1 MMGGSRL
8 RALLLV
14 LLVLQ
19 TSATVLLLRYS
30 RSFLFLFDLN
40 PTSTFP
46 VQVIWS
52 RPALHLDND
61 GFLHRSRE
69 VPPQL
74 GLVGDA
80 DGADGDG
87 GGVHQ
92 PGGEEAQGDDAAGN
106 PCLPL
111 CPAEQP
117 ADIGSHQ
124 P

>member
-1 MMGGSRL
+1 MGGSRL

-14 LLVLQ
+14 LLVIQ

-30 RSFLFLFDLN
+30 RSQVLFDLN

-52 RPALHLDND
+52 GPALHLDND
-61 GFLHRSRE
+61 GVLHRSRE

-117 ADIGSHQ
+117 ADTGSHQ

>member
-52 RPALHLDND
+52 RPALHLDNN
-61 GFLHRSRE
+61 GFLHRGRE
-69 VPPQL
+69 VPFEP
-74 GLVGDA
+74 GPVGHA
-80 DGADGDG
+80 DGSDGDG

-92 PGGEEAQGDDAAGN
+92 PGGEEAKGDDA
-106 PCLPL
+106 PCTSCLPL

-117 ADIGSHQ
+117 AHPGSDQ

>member
-1 MMGGSRL
+1 MGGSRL

-14 LLVLQ
+14 LLVVQ

-30 RSFLFLFDLN
+30 RSQVLFDLN

-52 RPALHLDND
+52 GPALHFDND

>member
-14 LLVLQ
+14 LLVVQ

-30 RSFLFLFDLN
+30 RSWVLFDLN

-52 RPALHLDND
+52 GPALHLDNN
-61 GFLHRSRE
+61 GVLHRGRE
-69 VPPQL
+69 IPPQL

-117 ADIGSHQ
+117 ADTGSHQ